1 MQATA
6 HPTSDEA
13 LAALHEQADCYR
25 RLSKL
30 AEAQHDHIEQSR
42 TDALLEVLRLRAGEV
57 ERIGQLE
64 ALVAPL
70 RRAWTEATANW
81 SVEQRV
87 SAESIIA
94 EIRLLLERI
103 NASDRSDSLILQQR
117 KLSVGRELRQAGAA
131 REVNRSYAASAY
143 GKPAPRMDVQR

>member
-1 MQATA
+1 MQANL

-13 LAALHEQADCYR
+13 LAALHEQVNCYR
-25 RLSKL
+25 RLVKL

-42 TDALLEVLRLRAGEV
+42 TDALLEVLQQRAGEV

-70 RRAWTEATANW
+70 RRAWSDLTAGW
-81 SVEQRV
+81 PVERRV
-87 SAESIIA
+87 SAESMIA
-94 EIRLLLERI
+94 EIRRLLERI
-103 NASDRSDSLILQQR
+103 NDSDRSDSLILQQR
-117 KLSVGRELRQAGAA
+117 KLSVGRQLRQAGAA
-131 REVNRSYAASAY
+131 REVNRSYAAAAY

>member
-1 MQATA
+1 MQATV
-6 HPTSDEA
+6 HPTCEVA

-30 AEAQHDHIEQSR
+30 AEAQHDHVEQSR
-42 TDALLEVLRLRAGEV
+42 TDALLEVLRHRAVEV

-64 ALVAPL
+64 TLLAPL
-70 RRAWTEATANW
+70 RRAWSEVTADW
-81 SVEQRV
+81 SVEQRAT
-87 SAESIIA
+87 AESIIA

-117 KLSVGRELRQAGAA
+117 KLSVGKQLQQAGTA
-131 REVNRSYAASAY
+131 RGVSRSYAAAAY
-143 GKPAPRMDVQR
+143 GKPPPRMDVQR